1 MLKKFLAVFLS
12 LIMSV
17 GIMSSVFS
25 VGSIAA
31 TEKMIGDYDLDGT
44 ITVSDALGVLR
55 MVAGIIDVPEDGAA
69 VYDVSGDV
77 AVGIEDALGILRCA
91 VGFVDTFGYAGVELS
106 FTANQQLLDFGIT
119 QKIFEDAIVSQGN
132 TARLA
137 KVMEKAANGETINM
151 TVIGG
156 SITAG
161 SSASSLSTCYA
172 SRVFDWW
179 KANFPQAKFITSNM
193 GIGATT
199 SVLGVHRLETDI
211 LRRKPDFIVV
221 EFAVNDDTT
230 MIQHYENLI
239 RRLMLEDQDMAVL
252 MLFMTSESGMT
263 RQNQEIPVGE
273 HYQLPMISYHNPI
286 WTLLNNGTIV
296 WDDISPDDIHPDD
309 VGHGVCAAL
318 ITSYLDGVKAK
329 SNKLSKVVPAIPE
342 SLFGERYM
350 DAKLYTAS
358 SFEPDSLGAWKVDRS
373 LNFYHLNTGWLLE
386 KRGKAM
392 SFTAEFKEF
401 NVMYRR
407 MVSDPNFGYVS
418 VKVDGEEVA
427 VLDGTFPGGWGD
439 YYAVS
444 TVYSS
449 DEVKEHTVTF
459 NYVGGKFSILAL
471 LFA

>member
-1 MLKKFLAVFLS
+1 MLKKILAILLS
-12 LIMSV
+12 LTLSI
-17 GIMSSVFS
+17 GIMSSVIS
-25 VGSIAA
+25 IGSLAA
-31 TEKMIGDYDLDGT
+31 TEKMIGDFDSDGN

-55 MVAGIIDVPEDGAA
+55 IVAGINSASQEDVE

-77 AVGIEDALGILRCA
+77 SIGVEDALGILRCA
-91 VGFVDTFGYAGVELS
+91 VGFTDDFGYAGVELA
-106 FTANQQLLDFGIT
+106 FAANQHLLDFGVT
-119 QKIFEDAIVSQGN
+119 QKLFEDAIISQGN
-132 TARLA
+132 TARLT
-137 KVMEKAANGETINM
+137 KVMEKAEKGETINM

-161 SSASSLSTCYA
+161 SAASSLSTCYA

-179 KANFPQAKFITSNM
+179 KANYPQAKFNTSNM

-199 SVLGVHRLETDI
+199 SVLGVHRLENDI
-211 LRRKPDFIVV
+211 LKRKPDFIVV

-230 MIQHYENLI
+230 MIQYYENLI
-239 RRLMLEDQDMAVL
+239 RRLMLEDQDMAVI

-263 RQNQEIPVGE
+263 RQNQQIPVGE

-286 WTLLNNGTIV
+286 WELLNNRTII

-329 SNKLSKVVPAIPE
+329 SDKLSKVVPVVPE
-342 SLFGERYM
+342 SLCGERYM
-350 DAKLYTAS
+350 DAMLYTANNI
-358 SFEPDSLGAWKVDRS
+358 EADSLGAWKVDRS
-373 LNFYHLNTGWLLE
+373 LGFYHINTGWTLE

-401 NVMYRR
+401 NVLYRK
-407 MVSDPNFGYVS
+407 MVSDPNFGKIS
-418 VKVDGEEVA
+418 VKIDDQEVA

-439 YYAVS
+439 YYAVN
-444 TVYSS
+444 TVYKT
-449 DEVKEHTVTF
+449 DEVKEHKVTF
-459 NYVGGKFSILAL
+459 SYVGGKFSILGL
-471 LFA
+471 LFS